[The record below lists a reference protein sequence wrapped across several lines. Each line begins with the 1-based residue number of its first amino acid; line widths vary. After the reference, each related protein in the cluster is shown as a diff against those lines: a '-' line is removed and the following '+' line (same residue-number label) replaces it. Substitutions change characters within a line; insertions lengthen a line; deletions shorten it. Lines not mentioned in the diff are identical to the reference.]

1 MNVQWLEIVEKCF
14 KNLINL
20 VYVSMHM
27 HFFFIGLAGTSFR
40 IMKYKLYSP
49 ILRALIIARST
60 VNVPIILWV

>member
-1 MNVQWLEIVEKCF
+1 MNVCALEIVEKCF

-20 VYVSMHM
+20 VCVSMHI
-27 HFFFIGLAGTSFR
+27 HFFIGLAGTSLR